1 MDSEPT
7 NTDFS
12 KRCDLL
18 NRFWMEFREEEA
30 FESYFEYN
38 DIGVPLAFAIS
49 EGIVK
54 STDQSAAYINE
65 AYDLLCET
73 LNIEIK
79 TYDSLEDMMME
90 ADGFNA

>member
-54 STDQSAAYINE
+54 STDTAEAYINE